1 MNILKQNKADIYQT
15 NYFKTKLMKKL
26 FSTLFILC
34 SLFSYAQKPI
44 SGGHLK
50 PLQAIMDIRHYTI
63 SLNVDPANKTI
74 NGYAEINLLLS
85 KKTDSLLLDLQHV
98 LKVDKVWVNTK
109 ESPFFQQDDFLYI
122 TSKNGFDTG
131 RQIIKVQYAGTPQV
145 AKRPP
150 WDGGFT
156 WSTDSLGN
164 PWIAITD
171 EGEGAKILFPCKDH
185 PSDEPNEGADLIIT
199 VPKGLTVA
207 GPGLLVSQKSS
218 KNTSTFHWKTNYTIN
233 NYCILFNVG
242 KYTVVSRNY
251 TTVDGNIV
259 PIQFYVLSYHADKAP
274 HHLDILERSIHV
286 QEKYFGEY
294 PFVKEKIGICET
306 PHLGMEHQTM
316 NAYGNNFRYTQV
328 GGQDFD
334 WLMHHEFGHEWWGN
348 KVTAK
353 DWAHYWIQEGI
364 CSFGDALYVREAEGE
379 DAYLKKMRQDSYGIE
394 NKLPIVLGDEV
405 VEEDAYQPDIYSKGA
420 FFMHTLRYVLGDS
433 LFFPTLKGFVT
444 DPLYTYNNQ
453 VTTDDV
459 EKYFSTAAHQN
470 LKPLFDF
477 YLRTAK
483 KLAIDIHEMADNRYL
498 IKLLN
503 YDGALP
509 IGIQTDSGLKRMMIN
524 SKGIYINS
532 TTMPVADPKV
542 YYLKT
547 VLYE

>member
-1 MNILKQNKADIYQT
+1 
-15 NYFKTKLMKKL
+15 MKKI
-26 FSTLFILC
+26 FITLLLLVSFFAY
-34 SLFSYAQKPI
+34 SQKPI

-50 PLQAIMDIRHYTI
+50 PLQAILDIRHYTI
-63 SLNVDPANKTI
+63 SLNIDIDNKSI
-74 NGYAEINLLLS
+74 DGYAEINLLLN

-98 LKVDKVWVNTK
+98 LKVSNVWVNKK
-109 ESPFFQQDDFLYI
+109 ETPFIQQDDFLYI
-122 TSKNGFDTG
+122 ISHNGFDTG

-156 WSTDSLGN
+156 WAKDSLGN

-207 GPGLLVSQKSS
+207 GPGLLMHK
-218 KNTSTFHWKTNYTIN
+218 KNTSNKTTFHWKTNYPIN

-242 KYTVVSRNY
+242 KYDVVTRNY

-259 PIQFYVLSYHADKAP
+259 PIQFYVLSIHASKAQ
-274 HHLDILERSIHV
+274 HHLDILERTIHV

-316 NAYGNNFRYTQV
+316 NAYGNNFKYVKV

-379 DAYLKKMRQDSYGIE
+379 NAYLEKMKQSSFHIQ
-394 NKLPIVLGDEV
+394 NKQPIVLGDEV

-433 LFFPTLKGFVT
+433 LFFPALKGFVT
-444 DPLYTYNNQ
+444 DPLYTYSNQ

-459 EKYFSTAAHQN
+459 EKYFSSKAQQN

-477 YLRTAK
+477 YLRTTN
-483 KLAIDIHEMADNRYL
+483 KLAISIHQKDENKYVL
-498 IKLLN
+498 KLLN
-503 YDGALP
+503 FNGSLP
-509 IGIQTDSGLKRMMIN
+509 VDIQTNTGLKRMMVDAN
-524 SKGIYINS
+524 GIEINS
-532 TTMPVADPKV
+532 TTMPIADPKV

>member
-1 MNILKQNKADIYQT
+1 MDKISCIKKFLSAIIL
-15 NYFKTKLMKKL
+15 L
-26 FSTLFILC
+26 FSLHAT
-34 SLFSYAQKPI
+34 AQKPI

-63 SLNVDPANKTI
+63 TLDVDPVLQTI
-74 NGYAEINLLLS
+74 HGNAEINLNLL
-85 KKTDSLLLDLQHV
+85 KKTDTLLFDLQHL
-98 LKVDKVWVNTK
+98 LKVDKAWVNAQEMSFIQK
-109 ESPFFQQDDFLYI
+109 DDFVYI
-122 TSKNGFDTG
+122 VSAKGFDTG
-131 RQIIKVQYAGTPQV
+131 KQWVKIAYGGKPQV

-156 WSTDSLGN
+156 WAKDSLGN

-199 VPKGLTVA
+199 VPKGLVVA
-207 GPGLLVSQKSS
+207 GPGLLKSVTTR
-218 KNTSTFHWKTNYTIN
+218 KNKTTFHWGTEYPIN

-242 KYTVVSRNY
+242 KFNVVSRPYKTIN
-251 TTVDGNIV
+251 GNIV
-259 PIQFYVLSYHADKAP
+259 PIQFYVLSMHADKAP
-274 HHLDILERSIHV
+274 HLLDILERTIQV

-316 NAYGNNFRYTQV
+316 NAYGNEFHYTKV
-328 GGQDFD
+328 GGFDFD
-334 WLMHHEFGHEWWGN
+334 GLMHHEFGHEWWGN

-364 CSFGDALYVREAEGE
+364 CSFGDVLFVREMEGE
-379 DAYLKKMRQDSYGIE
+379 QAYLKEMRQYSFGIE
-394 NKLPIVLGDEV
+394 NKLPVVLGDEV

-420 FFMHTLRYVLGDS
+420 FFMHTLRYVMGDS
-433 LFFPTLKGFVT
+433 IFFPALKSFVT
-444 DPLYTYNNQ
+444 DPLYTYEHQ

-459 EKYFSTAAHQN
+459 EKYFSKAAGEN

-477 YLRTAK
+477 YLKTTK
-483 KLAIDIHEMADNRYL
+483 KLAIEIRRLNETDYQV
-498 IKLLN
+498 KLQN
-503 YDGALP
+503 YEGALP
-509 IGIQTDSGLKRMMIN
+509 LQVQTDTGIKRMMVDQLGIKIN
-524 SKGIYINS
+524 SQTLPIVDRDG
-532 TTMPVADPKV
+532 